1 MKRPPL
7 NETAGMIGAVLA
19 FSFVFL
25 FNSYRMGKLSKKTA
39 VALGIAVLLAVAAL
53 ALL

>member
-7 NETAGMIGAVLA
+7 NETNGMIAAVLA

-25 FNSYRMGKLSKKTA
+25 FNSYRMGKMSKMTA
-39 VALGIAVLLAVAAL
+39 VSLGAAVLLAAAAL